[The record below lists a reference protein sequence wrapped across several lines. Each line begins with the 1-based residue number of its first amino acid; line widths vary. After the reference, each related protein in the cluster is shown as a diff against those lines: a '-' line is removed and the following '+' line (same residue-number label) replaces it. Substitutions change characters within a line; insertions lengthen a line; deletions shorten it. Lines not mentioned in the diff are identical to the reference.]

1 LFSFFSEINKEG
13 LRKKIAFL
21 NDWIINMI
29 YKQQPQ
35 YRLFDESS
43 LVDENFFESVIEL
56 FDTSSSFFTNCSK
69 HNQLN
74 KELRKVI

>member
-1 LFSFFSEINKEG
+1 MFSFFSEINKEG